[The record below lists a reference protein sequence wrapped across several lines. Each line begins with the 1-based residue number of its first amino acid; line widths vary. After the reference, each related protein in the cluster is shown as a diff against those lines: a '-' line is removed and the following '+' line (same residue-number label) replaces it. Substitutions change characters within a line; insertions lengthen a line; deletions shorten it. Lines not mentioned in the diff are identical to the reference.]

1 MVKPMANR
9 FHYIVTI
16 QAESQEQADK
26 VIGARLGYDEDLSED
41 GVEDYVIEDYLPLA
55 EELKPF

>member
-1 MVKPMANR
+1 MTDR